1 MPKTVDRKMVRA
13 WTRELETLNE
23 FLAPR
28 FARAEVRRR
37 ARVYLRG
44 LLGSVERKNGWQ
56 LAEAGGDATPYGLQ
70 HLLGRA
76 SWDADEVRDDLRGYV
91 LKHLGDEEAVLIV
104 DESGFLKNGTKSV
117 GVKRQYTGTA
127 GKRENCQVGVFLCY
141 ASEKGAA
148 FIDREL
154 YLPEEWANDQ
164 PRRREAGVP
173 DEVEFATK
181 PELARKMLQ
190 RAFDAEVRAAW
201 VVADSVYGD
210 ARGHIGMFLEEKKQP
225 FVLALSGK
233 AHVWCGFS
241 QPKVSE
247 VLDALRE
254 GSLPPEESEEG
265 WERLSAGKGSKGE
278 RLYDWLRV
286 ALNNPLQEGFRRWL
300 LVRRQIDDP
309 DELSA
314 YVVFAPEQTSLQ
326 ELARVAGSRWK
337 IEEAFEEAKG
347 EVGLHHY
354 EVRSWVGWYR
364 HITLALFAHAFLSAI
379 RASSGHNDDVQSLQ
393 KGAAAPLESKTGSSL
408 QEFKKRRGLS

>member
-1 MPKTVDRKMVRA
+1 MPKTVDQKMVRA

-28 FARAEVRRR
+28 FSREEVRRR
-37 ARVYLRG
+37 TRGYLRR

-56 LAEAGGDATPYGLQ
+56 LAEAAGDATPYGLQ

-91 LKHLGDEEAVLIV
+91 LEHLGDEEAVLIV
-104 DESGFLKNGTKSV
+104 DETGFLKKGTKSV
-117 GVKRQYTGTA
+117 GVARQYTGTA
-127 GKRENCQVGVFLCY
+127 GKRENCQVGLFLCY

-154 YLPEEWANDQ
+154 YLPEQWANDQ
-164 PRRREAGVP
+164 PRRREAWVP

-210 ARGHIGMFLEEKKQP
+210 ARGHVGMFLEEKEQP

-254 GSLPPEESEEG
+254 GSLPPEENEEG
-265 WERLSAGKGSKGE
+265 WQRLSAGKGSKGE

-286 ALNNPLQEGFRRWL
+286 ALNNPLQEGF
-300 LVRRQIDDP
+300 LVDGFWCAARERIPMNSVLTWYSPPSRQASKNWR
-309 DELSA
+309 E
-314 YVVFAPEQTSLQ
+314 SL
-326 ELARVAGSRWK
+326 AVAGR
-337 IEEAFEEAKG
+337 
-347 EVGLHHY
+347 
-354 EVRSWVGWYR
+354 
-364 HITLALFAHAFLSAI
+364 
-379 RASSGHNDDVQSLQ
+379 
-393 KGAAAPLESKTGSSL
+393 
-408 QEFKKRRGLS
+408 

>member
-104 DESGFLKNGTKSV
+104 DESGFLKKGTKSV

-201 VVADSVYGD
+201 VVAD
-210 ARGHIGMFLEEKKQP
+210 R
-225 FVLALSGK
+225 
-233 AHVWCGFS
+233 
-241 QPKVSE
+241 VSTGTP
-247 VLDALRE
+247 A
-254 GSLPPEESEEG
+254 
-265 WERLSAGKGSKGE
+265 
-278 RLYDWLRV
+278 
-286 ALNNPLQEGFRRWL
+286 
-300 LVRRQIDDP
+300 
-309 DELSA
+309 
-314 YVVFAPEQTSLQ
+314 
-326 ELARVAGSRWK
+326 
-337 IEEAFEEAKG
+337 
-347 EVGLHHY
+347 
-354 EVRSWVGWYR
+354 
-364 HITLALFAHAFLSAI
+364 AI
-379 RASSGHNDDVQSLQ
+379 
-393 KGAAAPLESKTGSSL
+393 
-408 QEFKKRRGLS
+408 